1 MYIYIILYIK
11 TNKILA
17 TPTSLMTTHICKKSR
32 IQKSSGYL
40 LLGDRGKPP
49 ISQKFAHSPRTWKNF
64 LTPIPLNKNFHVI
77 NQ

>member
-32 IQKSSGYL
+32 IQKSSGYF
-40 LLGDRGKPP
+40 LLGDRRKPP
-49 ISQKFAHSPRTWKNF
+49 H
-64 LTPIPLNKNFHVI
+64 
-77 NQ
+77 